1 MGASTYDGSVIDFGS
16 SFDGESSI
24 HKRSVGAPKKREV

>member
-1 MGASTYDGSVIDFGS
+1 MGETYDGSVIDFGS

-24 HKRSVGAPKKREV
+24 QKRSVGAQKKREV

>member
-1 MGASTYDGSVIDFGS
+1 MGASAYDGSVIDFGS

-24 HKRSVGAPKKREV
+24 HKKSVKV